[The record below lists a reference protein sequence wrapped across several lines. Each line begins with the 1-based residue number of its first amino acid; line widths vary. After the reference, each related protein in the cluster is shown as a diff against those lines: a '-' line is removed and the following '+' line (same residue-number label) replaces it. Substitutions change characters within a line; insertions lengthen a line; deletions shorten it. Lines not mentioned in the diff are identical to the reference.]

1 VLDGDAIEERKKTLK
16 DEPKPSINRIRTSL
30 PNLLKLIERAR
41 MAVSKKVTPS
51 QPIQELVADH
61 LLQDWVRNGIE
72 KHRDKKTECAFC
84 GGTLPKDL
92 WQKLDAHFNKE
103 SEALRREISDVVSEL
118 KAAQSAVNQFKH
130 TDRNSFYNTLQTSY
144 DDADSE
150 INAELRIYNT
160 TVEVLTNN
168 LEKRMQDIFH
178 DLPMEDVRDNTEVLV
193 KKITRINELIDH
205 NNQKTST
212 LSGDQKTAREELRLS
227 EVAQF
232 IQDIQY
238 DKNLNSA
245 HQLEAEVSKCEEKKS
260 EVEKLVKAL
269 GEEKRSLELQMQ
281 DESKGAALVNQHL
294 KEFFGHD
301 ELKLEPDGAKPNMRF
316 KITRENAEAK
326 NLSEGEC
333 SLISFCY
340 FIARIEDELKD
351 ELSQNKLVVYIDDP
365 ISSLD
370 SNHIFFMFSLIET
383 IIAKPKKYAQLFIST
398 HNLDFFKYIKRL
410 TMPAG
415 KDSVSYFLVERRQK
429 KNERK
434 SFLIKMPPHLRD
446 YVTEFNYL
454 FNEIYKVYKA
464 VNGDR
469 KQLLE
474 NSYNQFYNLPN
485 NLRKFL
491 ECYLFFRFPN
501 TGNPLDNL
509 PKLFDNHI
517 PALINRVVHE
527 YSHLT
532 YIDRGWMP
540 MDVGEAEEC
549 AKLVIE
555 KIKEKDKEQFEALVA
570 SVS

>member
-1 VLDGDAIEERKKTLK
+1 L
-16 DEPKPSINRIRTSL
+16 
-30 PNLLKLIERAR
+30 
-41 MAVSKKVTPS
+41 AV
-51 QPIQELVADH
+51 
-61 LLQDWVRNGIE
+61 
-72 KHRDKKTECAFC
+72 
-84 GGTLPKDL
+84 
-92 WQKLDAHFNKE
+92 
-103 SEALRREISDVVSEL
+103 
-118 KAAQSAVNQFKH
+118 
-130 TDRNSFYNTLQTSY
+130 
-144 DDADSE
+144 
-150 INAELRIYNT
+150 
-160 TVEVLTNN
+160 
-168 LEKRMQDIFH
+168 
-178 DLPMEDVRDNTEVLV
+178 
-193 KKITRINELIDH
+193 
-205 NNQKTST
+205 
-212 LSGDQKTAREELRLS
+212 DQKTAQQELRLS
-227 EVAQF
+227 DVAQF
-232 IQDIQY
+232 IEEIQY
-238 DKNLNSA
+238 DNLLKEA
-245 HQLEAEVSKCEEKKS
+245 DQLEAELARCETGKS
-260 EVEKLVKAL
+260 EIEKLVKKL
-269 GEEKRSLELQMQ
+269 TEEKRSLELQLQ
-281 DESKGAALVNQHL
+281 DESKGAALVNKHL
-294 KEFFGHD
+294 TEFFGHD
-301 ELKLEPDGAKPNMRF
+301 ELKLVPDGAKPNMKF
-316 KITRENAEAK
+316 KITRENVDAK

-340 FIARIEDELKD
+340 FIAKIEDELKD
-351 ELSQNKLVVYIDDP
+351 ELTQSKLVIYIDDP

-410 TMPAG
+410 TLPDG
-415 KDSVSYFLVERRQK
+415 KNSVSYFLVERRQK

-491 ECYLFFRFPN
+491 ECYLFYRFPN
-501 TGNPLDNL
+501 NGNPLDNL
-509 PKLFDNHI
+509 PKLFDNQI

-555 KIKEKDKEQFEALVA
+555 KIKEKDKEQFDALV
-570 SVS
+570 SSIS